1 VRISCPRFLNDET
14 LKGPRETFF
23 DGSGPAMTTPAK
35 NKRLLSPE
43 KHSLARIEPRLRRL
57 VVRAG
62 HNSCAATNVMQRFE
76 DYILQHYFPEPGY
89 EKVHLADWWTG
100 LLEDEPTTKMNV
112 VEEPEAGCEAS
123 SSSSSPQGSNTL
135 LQLEFVFPDTPNA
148 GFHRLLLHAVCQF
161 HGLKAMAK
169 NATSQ
174 DSSQDIRMSNVSGRI
189 EETPEDAKLPISLIA
204 CI

>member
-1 VRISCPRFLNDET
+1 
-14 LKGPRETFF
+14 
-23 DGSGPAMTTPAK
+23 MTTPAK
-35 NKRLLSPE
+35 NKRLPSPE

-76 DYILQHYFPEPGY
+76 DYILQHYFPELGY
-89 EKVHLADWWTG
+89 EKVLLAEWWTG
-100 LLEDEPTTKMNV
+100 LLADEPTTKMNV

-123 SSSSSPQGSNTL
+123 SSSSPQGSNKL

-161 HGLKAMAK
+161 HGLKATAK
-169 NATSQ
+169 NATSP

-189 EETPEDAKLPISLIA
+189 EEILEEAKLPISLIA